1 MQILPSPTTGSFA
14 PQRYNWLNNSEENHQ
29 IANETDKSFSNF
41 SFQNQQGPAVT
52 GSNTTFQSS
61 TVVGVE
67 QVPSTI
73 VTNFKCIYCIFLFV
87 SIHGVFD
94 RITVLL

>member
-14 PQRYNWLNNSEENHQ
+14 SQRYNWLNNSEENQQ

-41 SFQNQQGPAVT
+41 SFQNQEGPAVT

-67 QVPSTI
+67 QV
-73 VTNFKCIYCIFLFV
+73 L
-87 SIHGVFD
+87 
-94 RITVLL
+94 VLL